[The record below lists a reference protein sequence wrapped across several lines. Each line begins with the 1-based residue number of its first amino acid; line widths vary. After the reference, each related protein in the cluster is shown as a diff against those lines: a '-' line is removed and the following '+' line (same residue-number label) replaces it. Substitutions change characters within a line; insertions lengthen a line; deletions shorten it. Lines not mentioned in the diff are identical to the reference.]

1 MSLPAVAP
9 DVVADAV
16 AALPARL
23 RAKLDQAIE
32 KAPGWTV
39 TATPD
44 GAVVTV
50 DEQVSVTLTAPVDAA
65 GRAVCSCLL
74 APRCLHRTAVLAAA
88 PVLDPSVPPSAVGPV
103 PPATVAAVPPSAL
116 AAVPPSAGA
125 PVPLSAGTVDPPS
138 AGAAGPAAVATP
150 AERDADGSD
159 PAPAERPV
167 GAAELAA
174 VELMADAVAGLL
186 AHGLPGAG
194 AVLQADLLRA
204 VHQARAA
211 GLPRLAAAGTRIVA
225 QARAARRS
233 APDFRLA
240 ELTDDVR
247 EALLVCHLLRAGP
260 TDPAAVRG
268 VARRGYQ
275 PIGELRLYGLCVE
288 PLSTRT
294 GHVGAVTYLVD
305 AHGTVWSVAQTR
317 PGDRDRAGHP
327 ANAPVDLGEAR
338 LSLREL
344 SRSGILAAEAY
355 ASADRRLGH
364 GRAVRAVRAE
374 GRGWWAEP
382 AAGLWREP
390 PAEQAARWLAAG
402 GAPVHERPAGHD
414 LAFLDG
420 VLGADRRGLL
430 LHGPS
435 GSGPVLVLAPQD
447 DPMLPYVANARA
459 LAAHAAGH
467 PVRLIGRFAGPR
479 RVHGLA
485 LAADW
490 LPQRYGGHV
499 DLGVDRLQRADLPG
513 AGPVAPA
520 PPEPA
525 RPPLHLLT
533 HQLRRVVAAGRVALL
548 PDQDRDL
555 RALRDAQLPTAA
567 AALAALR
574 RAGQG
579 RERDVFG
586 RLVGA
591 DPAALATA
599 WLTAACYAASAS
611 AAATA
616 AAWR

>member
-9 DVVADAV
+9 DVAADAV
-16 AALPARL
+16 AALPGRL

-32 KAPGWTV
+32 KVPGWPV
-39 TATPD
+39 TTTAD
-44 GAVVTV
+44 GVLVTV
-50 DEQVSVTLTAPVDAA
+50 DEQVTVTLTAPVEVAD
-65 GRAVCSCLL
+65 RAVCSCLL

-88 PVLDPSVPPSAVGPV
+88 PVLDPSAEPPAVADGPASAV
-103 PPATVAAVPPSAL
+103 A
-116 AAVPPSAGA
+116 
-125 PVPLSAGTVDPPS
+125 D
-138 AGAAGPAAVATP
+138 GPASAVIDGSASAVADGP
-150 AERDADGSD
+150 ASAVADGSASAVAD
-159 PAPAERPV
+159 GPAPGVTSAEPVAEGLGPEPV

-174 VELMADAVAGLL
+174 VELMAEAVAGLL

-225 QARAARRS
+225 QVRAARRS

-240 ELTDDVR
+240 ELADDVR
-247 EALLVCHLLRAGP
+247 EALLVCHLLRGGP
-260 TDPAAVRG
+260 GDPAAARG
-268 VARRGYQ
+268 VARRGYH
-275 PIGELRLYGLCVE
+275 PVGELRLYGLCVE
-288 PLSTRT
+288 PLRTRT

-305 AHGTVWSVAQTR
+305 EQGTVWSVAQAR
-317 PGDRDRAGHP
+317 PGGWDGAGHP

-344 SRSGILAAEAY
+344 GRSGILAADAY

-364 GRAVRAVRAE
+364 GRAVRAVRTE

-382 AAGLWREP
+382 AAGLWRKP
-390 PAEQAARWLAAG
+390 PAAQAARWLAAG
-402 GAPVHERPAGHD
+402 QAPVHERPAGHD

-430 LHGPS
+430 LHGPC
-435 GSGPVLVLAPQD
+435 GAGPVLVLAPQD
-447 DPMLPYVANARA
+447 DPVLPYVANLRA
-459 LAAHAAGH
+459 LAAHAAGR
-467 PVRLIGRFAGPR
+467 PVRLVGRFAGPR

-490 LPQRYGGHV
+490 LPQRHGGHV

-513 AGPVAPA
+513 AGPAVSA

-525 RPPLHLLT
+525 RPPLHLVT
-533 HQLRRVVAAGRVALL
+533 HQLRRVVAAGRASLI
-548 PDQDRDL
+548 PDLDRDL

-579 RERDVFG
+579 RARDAFG
-586 RLVGA
+586 RLGGA

-599 WLTAACYAASAS
+599 WLTAACYASSAS

-616 AAWR
+616 TAWL